1 MKKDTTFSKYIA
13 LIDEVEVGTSITRQ
27 YVILMLDL
35 DSHAARTV
43 DTYRKLLE
51 NANFLEYN
59 GLGCYRK
66 IRALD
71 HSLMT
76 ASKLRAENE
85 KFYNAL
91 CIGLKWA
98 EKTNEDIERANRW
111 RRAWVR
117 SCLNADDFIE
127 AYRGA
132 ISGEQ
137 YGI

>member
-1 MKKDTTFSKYIA
+1 
-13 LIDEVEVGTSITRQ
+13 
-27 YVILMLDL
+27 MLDL

-43 DTYRKLLE
+43 DTYRRLLE

-66 IRALD
+66 IRPLD

-76 ASKLRAENE
+76 ASKLKTENA

-91 CIGLKWA
+91 GIGLKWV
-98 EKTNEDIERANRW
+98 EKTNEDIERSNRW
-111 RRAWVR
+111 RRAWIR

-132 ISGEQ
+132 MSGEQ